1 VETTDPIA
9 IAAEKLLMP
18 AEAPETEEQVEK
30 EAPEQEPT
38 EDAQVD
44 DEAET
49 AEDEADAGD
58 DAETAEDEAG
68 AEEPGEPVFEVKVDG
83 EIRQMTLEEL
93 KRSAAGQGYI
103 QKRMQEVAAEKKQ
116 VEAIQAQLRE
126 REQHVLALAEQF
138 QSGQIAAPPQPPNPD
153 LAQKD
158 PVGYI
163 RAQAKYQ
170 SELGEYQSQQ
180 ARLQAI
186 MAQQAQEAEAQRAAE
201 LTANAERLKEA
212 IPDFADPQKAEA
224 IKSSLI
230 RTGRDYGYSDEE
242 LLSVTDARAVQVLHD
257 AAQWRKLQA
266 TKANPVKQAAPKVV
280 KPGARR
286 AEPPQ
291 LARQKIIETAKKTGR
306 LEDFAKAIL
315 E

>member
-18 AEAPETEEQVEK
+18 AEAPETEEQVE
-30 EAPEQEPT
+30 EGTPEQEQT
-38 EDAQVD
+38 ENAQAD

-68 AEEPGEPVFEVKVDG
+68 AEAPGEPVFEVKVDG

-186 MAQQAQEAEAQRAAE
+186 MAQQAQEAEAQRSAE